1 MEINQSITLHQLIS
15 YIEKEIVNNNFDNF
29 SENINFKKLLLLY
42 DSNLRDLLPYTFIE
56 LNKNYTRNLISTD
69 YNNYTLILIC
79 WNPKRESPIHN
90 HPCQGCWFRI
100 IKGNIYEKLFTIT
113 PKDNYLSIV
122 EEKHYK
128 EGDVSFIDDTIA
140 LHKVGNLTDEIAM
153 TLHLYMPPIDNC
165 KIWFDENDKK
175 SIVVKNTFHSKEGKM
190 LKNVL

>member
-1 MEINQSITLHQLIS
+1 
-15 YIEKEIVNNNFDNF
+15 
-29 SENINFKKLLLLY
+29 LY

-69 YNNYTLILIC
+69 NNNYTLILIC

-175 SIVVKNTFHSKEGKM
+175 SIVIKNTFHSKEGKILHLLTFQTPIFTA
-190 LKNVL
+190 LKKIKSIKSIVGISPTMVLLFHLPCFYLKM